1 MTKNKLPK
9 PITLLILTL
18 LTVVL
23 WVGLSIYRTITVKP
37 PTDVPQNIS
46 NPLNPTLDTNVINN
60 IESAIYIPDS
70 EIPALSVKQNEK
82 PASVATP
89 TPVSTPTP
97 ESTASA
103 SATQ

>member
-1 MTKNKLPK
+1 MTKNRLPK

-23 WVGLSIYRTITVKP
+23 WVGLSIYRTITIKP

-60 IESAIYIPDS
+60 IESAIFILDS
-70 EIPALSVKQNEK
+70 EIPALNIKQNETSVSAATPI
-82 PASVATP
+82 PAP
-89 TPVSTPTP
+89 TPVP

-103 SATQ
+103 STTQ